1 MLTIESRMVY
11 KIWARTQTSFKYT
24 SLWCPFLDPHPNHT
38 SLKYRCLLKVSNRI
52 RPTDRKH
59 INSKH
64 SPEYPPPRVR
74 PETQGHESWWGHD
87 TMTYPILTHR
97 ANLIN
102 LWGGCV
108 LPAWIHLVVCKFTIL
123 WIHYLRCSFCEFG
136 RAQDASTLS
145 ALWII
150 AAKFTWQPA
159 PDLSVLSSQV
169 SAVWNFN
176 VHKAILCRKGFVL
189 ESILF
194 FF

>member
-1 MLTIESRMVY
+1 MHVAISPKFSKFTWISNSLWKCTISFSNVFPIMLTIESRTVY

-24 SLWCPFLDPHPNHT
+24 SLWCSFLDPHPNHT

-108 LPAWIHLVVCKFTIL
+108 LPAWIHLVVCKFTICAAASASL
-123 WIHYLRCSFCEFG
+123 EELKMLPLFLHYESLLQSLH
-136 RAQDASTLS
+136 DNLHLTL
-145 ALWII
+145 
-150 AAKFTWQPA
+150 
-159 PDLSVLSSQV
+159 VY
-169 SAVWNFN
+169 
-176 VHKAILCRKGFVL
+176 
-189 ESILF
+189 
-194 FF
+194 